1 LDSILASSQRSKEFC
16 NTIGGEADQICSR
29 RAFPGVTDAVDKVA
43 DDLGEALCLN
53 I

>member
-1 LDSILASSQRSKEFC
+1 MSPVLIQ
-16 NTIGGEADQICSR
+16 
-29 RAFPGVTDAVDKVA
+29 FPLWVDAVDKVV

>member
-1 LDSILASSQRSKEFC
+1 MLELFNFSVPTSAGPLW
-16 NTIGGEADQICSR
+16 
-29 RAFPGVTDAVDKVA
+29 VDAVDKVA

>member
-1 LDSILASSQRSKEFC
+1 MAIPGWRRRSWLK
-16 NTIGGEADQICSR
+16 T
-29 RAFPGVTDAVDKVA
+29 VDAVDKVV